1 MTRLHPRN
9 RSLSRFPAGTLLCAL
24 MLATFTTPFAH
35 PSGTSRAIIRLLD
48 NDSLTL
54 ELDANMLD
62 VMEAVATPAATVPF
76 DAERTR
82 LFQQRAAHYLLSR
95 SALAAGGRESGAR
108 SVIDP
113 HVVSWKP
120 GGRGPDD
127 DLAGDS
133 VAARDTVL
141 ILTYGGVL
149 PEGATA
155 LTFSAALFPEFGVQA
170 LCETSVYWKD
180 TLIERRWLTLDKTL
194 RLPLARDS
202 LDARLAAARE
212 KPAKAAGESL
222 FARFVGLGF
231 THILPHGLDH
241 ILFVLA
247 LFFFSTRLRPLL
259 LQVTAFTIAHSCTL
273 ALTLL
278 GIVSLPP
285 HIVEPLIALSIA
297 VVGLENV
304 FFRNVKTSRW
314 LVVFAFGLIHG
325 MGFAG
330 VLGELGLPEGGF
342 WPALIGFNAGVELG
356 QLAVIA
362 IAFGLTVWFRD
373 RSWYFKGIVVP
384 ASLAISAVGLYW
396 AVTRMMGL

>member
-1 MTRLHPRN
+1 MTRLDPHRLR
-9 RSLSRFPAGTLLCAL
+9 RSGLHAFGVAFALL
-24 MLATFTTPFAH
+24 LAMVAAPFAH

-54 ELDANMLD
+54 EIDANTLD
-62 VMEAVATPAATVPF
+62 VMEAISMPAVTVPF
-76 DAERTR
+76 DAEHTR

-95 SALAAGGRESGAR
+95 VTLAAGGEKGGRR
-108 SVIDP
+108 SALEPRVI
-113 HVVSWKP
+113 SWKRD
-120 GGRGPDD
+120 GRGPDD
-127 DLAGDS
+127 DLASDS
-133 VAARDTVL
+133 VAARDTVF
-141 ILTYGGVL
+141 IFTYGGTL
-149 PEGATA
+149 PEGATT
-155 LTFSAALFPEFGVQA
+155 LVFSAALFPEFGVQA
-170 LCETSVYWKD
+170 LCEASVYWKD

-194 RLPLARDS
+194 RVPLARDS
-202 LDARLAAARE
+202 LDALLAATRAEPAR
-212 KPAKAAGESL
+212 ASGDGL
-222 FARFVGLGF
+222 FARFTGLGF

-278 GIVSLPP
+278 DIVSLPP

-342 WPALIGFNAGVELG
+342 WPALIGFNLGVELG

-362 IAFGLTVWFRD
+362 IAFALTVWFRN

-384 ASLAISAVGLYW
+384 VSLAISAVGLYW
-396 AVTRMMGL
+396 AVARVGGG